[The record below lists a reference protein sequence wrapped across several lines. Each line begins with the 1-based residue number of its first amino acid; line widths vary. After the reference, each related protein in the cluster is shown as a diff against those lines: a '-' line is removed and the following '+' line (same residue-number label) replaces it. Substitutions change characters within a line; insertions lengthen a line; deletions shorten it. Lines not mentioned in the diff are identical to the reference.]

1 MACLGQLVSL
11 KEYSLWDTRVL
22 NATLNDVDGII
33 VEIVVDNAFADSIVL
48 SWVFHYWLLEV
59 GFEVKHLNVTVRV
72 SYQFSREN
80 ALKAA
85 QIEMYNK

>member
-22 NATLNDVDGII
+22 NATLNDVDGVI
-33 VEIVVDNAFADSIVL
+33 VEVVVDDAFADSIIL

-59 GFEVKHLNVTVRV
+59 GFEVKHLMLQLESVIKF
-72 SYQFSREN
+72 QE

-85 QIEMYNK
+85 QIQMYNK

>member
-1 MACLGQLVSL
+1 MSF
-11 KEYSLWDTRVL
+11 KEDSLWNTRVL

-59 GFEVKHLNVTVRV
+59 GFEVKHLMLQLESVINFQER
-72 SYQFSREN
+72 
-80 ALKAA
+80 
-85 QIEMYNK
+85 MH